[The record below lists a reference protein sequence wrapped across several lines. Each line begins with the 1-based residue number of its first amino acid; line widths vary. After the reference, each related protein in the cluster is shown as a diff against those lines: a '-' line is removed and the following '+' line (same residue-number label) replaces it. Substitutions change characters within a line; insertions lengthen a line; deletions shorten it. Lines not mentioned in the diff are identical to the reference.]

1 MAKARGG
8 LRVPPRRGLRGEQG
22 EGYWEQE
29 EGEPCYV
36 CGAGKRERG
45 AWGNPETCPGARV
58 ASQEVR
64 STGLKTRLHFFWL
77 LTAKCMRK
85 DGLKRKR
92 SSFFFKTTERQYK
105 RAITCRV

>member
-45 AWGNPETCPGARV
+45 AWGNPETCPGSGSLPGGSQHRAEDT
-58 ASQEVR
+58 AS
-64 STGLKTRLHFFWL
+64 FL
-77 LTAKCMRK
+77 LAADSKMHEEGWVKKETFQ
-85 DGLKRKR
+85 
-92 SSFFFKTTERQYK
+92 FFF
-105 RAITCRV
+105 